1 MARRVRWLPLVFL
14 LPSAALAEPPR
25 AGGEFRANSY
35 TTGQQFF
42 AAVSADAAGRF
53 VVVWESAAQDGDNG
67 GIFGQRFNAAGVPQG
82 AEFQVNEYTT
92 GRQSSAAVALAPG
105 GQFFVVWTGATG
117 QDGSGPGLFG
127 RRYDANGNAAGNE
140 FRVNEYTTGGQFNGQ
155 VEADGGGNFLVVWQ
169 GNAVTF
175 GIQARRYASGGAAG
189 AEFTLSE
196 SAAGYPSQPGFAMAA
211 DGSFVAAW
219 GAALDGSVSGV
230 FGRRFDA
237 GGTALAPA
245 FAVNTYTTG
254 SQSRPGV
261 ALTGGGAFTVVWQS
275 DGQDGAGQGVFGRRF
290 DGTGA
295 PVAGEFAINTVT
307 TDAQQ
312 VPEVAPDDS
321 GGFLVVWERWG
332 APLSP
337 QPDVAG
343 RQYDGS
349 GIALDAEEFVINT
362 TLASNQRSGGVASD
376 ADGRFVVAWHGT
388 PSDGGGS
395 YAILAQRFGDLIFR
409 DGFEQDGLSTWS
421 AAAGGPDLAIS
432 GAAALAGTAIG
443 LQAVVNDTDGLFVQ
457 DDSPADEVRYR
468 ARFYLDT
475 NGFDPGETQN
485 HFRVR
490 TLIAFTENP
499 IRRVAAVVLR
509 RIGNVYSVMAR
520 ARRDDDTQANTG
532 FFTIADGEHAVE
544 IELVPATGPDAND
557 GAVELW
563 IDGASMIR
571 LTGLDNSLAEVDFAR
586 LGALSVKT
594 GATGTLFFDE
604 FESRRQSYVG
614 LLP

>member
-1 MARRVRWLPLVFL
+1 MARRARWLPVLLL
-14 LPSAALAEPPR
+14 LPSSVLAEPPR

-42 AAVSADAAGRF
+42 AAVGADAAGRF
-53 VVVWESAAQDGDNG
+53 VVVWESAGQDGDTG

-82 AEFQVNEYTT
+82 GEFQVNQYTT

-105 GQFFVVWTGATG
+105 GEFFVVWTGASG
-117 QDGSGPGLFG
+117 QDGSGTGLFA

-140 FRVNEYTTGGQFNGQ
+140 FRVNDYTTGGQFNAQ

-169 GNAVTF
+169 GNGATF
-175 GIQARRYASGGAAG
+175 GIHARRYASGGAAG

-196 SAAGYPSQPGFAMAA
+196 SSAGYPSQPGFAMAA

-219 GAALDGSVSGV
+219 GAGLDGSVYGV

-237 GGTALAPA
+237 AGAGLAPA

-254 SQSRPGV
+254 SQSRPRV

-275 DGQDGAGQGVFGRRF
+275 DGQDGAGEGVFGRRF

-312 VPEVAPDDS
+312 QPEIVADGA

-332 APLSP
+332 APVSP

-349 GIALDAEEFVINT
+349 GIAFDAEEFVINT
-362 TLASNQRSGGVASD
+362 TLAANQRPGGVAGD
-376 ADGRFVVAWHGT
+376 PDGRFVVAWHGT

-395 YAILAQRFGDLIFR
+395 YAVLAQRFGDLIFR
-409 DGFEQDGLSTWS
+409 DGFEQGGLSAWS
-421 AAAGGPDLAIS
+421 AVAGGGDLAAS
-432 GAAALAGTAIG
+432 GAAALAGTNVG
-443 LQAVVNDTDGLFVQ
+443 VQAVVNDTDGLFVQ
-457 DDSPADEVRYR
+457 DDSPADEGRYR
-468 ARFYLDT
+468 ARFYLDP
-475 NGFDPGETQN
+475 NGFDPGEAQN
-485 HFRVR
+485 HRRMR
-490 TLIAFTENP
+490 TFIAFTENP
-499 IRRVAAVVLR
+499 TRRLAAVVLR
-509 RIGNVYSVMAR
+509 RIGGVYGVMGR
-520 ARRDDDTQANTG
+520 ARLDDDAQADTG
-532 FFTIADGEHAVE
+532 FFDIADAAHAVE
-544 IELVPATGPDAND
+544 IELVRASGPDAED
-557 GAVELW
+557 GTFELW
-563 IDGASMIR
+563 IDGVSRIQ

-594 GATGTLFFDE
+594 GAGGTLFLDE